1 MPASRGKRK
10 TRRVLIGLLVVVLAL
25 TGFILVQRARL
36 PQLGPLVAMLD
47 SAEVAGG
54 WTRVSEATTPPL
66 LICLGANPCPSAH
79 RKWSAPP
86 GYTAEEFQADVAKLG
101 WELTPST
108 VCDRSPT
115 IRGDSC
121 YLRGVV
127 EGVKVSL
134 SYRASE
140 PGTDKATVGINL
152 SVRHQQGG
160 Q

>member
-47 SAEVAGG
+47 SAEAAGG

-79 RKWSAPP
+79 RKWSAPA

-101 WELTPST
+101 WELTST
-108 VCDRSPT
+108 ECDRMMT
-115 IRGDSC
+115 NHGRSC
-121 YLRGVV
+121 WLIGVV
-127 EGVKVSL
+127 DGVGVSL
-134 SYRASE
+134 SYRASGH
-140 PGTDKATVGINL
+140 GTDNATVGISLNL
-152 SVRHQQGG
+152 RHQQGD